1 MISQRL
7 EVFFQ
12 TFVLYFVVIDPLAT
26 APLFLIVTQ
35 GLKLK
40 NKLRIAFEATLIA
53 TLILIFFAILGNF
66 ILSYLQISLSAFT
79 IAGGIILF
87 LISLEMLFD
96 KRSQRKEDEIR
107 ESSTA
112 TSVFP
117 LAIPL
122 LAGPA
127 AITSVIV
134 SVADMGRNLM
144 SQVTGLLALI
154 LVMILTFI
162 SFYVVSKS
170 SKIINK
176 KVTSVISRVI
186 GIILAGLS
194 VQFILDGIQK
204 IF

>member
-1 MISQRL
+1 ML
-7 EVFFQ
+7 EIFFQ
-12 TFVLYFVVIDPLAT
+12 TFVLYFVVIDPLAA

-35 GLKLK
+35 GLKVK
-40 NKLRIAFEATLIA
+40 NKLRTAFEATLIA

-96 KRSQRKEDEIR
+96 KRSQRKEDEIK
-107 ESSTA
+107 ESSAA
-112 TSVFP
+112 TSIFP

-127 AITSVIV
+127 AITSVMI
-134 SVADMGRNLM
+134 SVADMGKNLV
-144 SQVTGLLALI
+144 SQATGLLALI

>member
-1 MISQRL
+1 ML
-7 EVFFQ
+7 EIFFQ
-12 TFVLYFVVIDPLAT
+12 SFVLYFVVIDPLAA
-26 APLFLIVTQ
+26 APLFLIVTH
-35 GLKLK
+35 GLKIK
-40 NKLRIAFEATLIA
+40 NKLKTAFEATLIA

-96 KRSQRKEDEIR
+96 KRSQRKEDEIK
-107 ESSTA
+107 ESSAA
-112 TSVFP
+112 TSIFP

-127 AITSVIV
+127 AITSVMV
-134 SVADMGRNLM
+134 SVADMGTNLM
-144 SQVTGLLALI
+144 SQATGLLALI

>member
-1 MISQRL
+1 ML
-7 EVFFQ
+7 EIFFQ
-12 TFVLYFVVIDPLAT
+12 TFVLYFVVIDPLAA

-35 GLKLK
+35 GIKVK
-40 NKLRIAFEATLIA
+40 NKLRTAFEATLIA

-96 KRSQRKEDEIR
+96 KRSQRKEDEIK
-107 ESSTA
+107 ESSAA

-134 SVADMGRNLM
+134 SVADTGTNLM
-144 SQVTGLLALI
+144 SQATGLLALI

>member
-1 MISQRL
+1 MV

-35 GLKLK
+35 GLDAK
-40 NKLRIAFEATLIA
+40 NKLRTAFEATLIA

-96 KRSQRKEDEIR
+96 KRSQRKEDKIKEN
-107 ESSTA
+107 STA
-112 TSVFP
+112 TGIFP

-127 AITSVIV
+127 AITSVMV
-134 SVADMGRNLM
+134 SVADMGTNLM
-144 SQVTGLLALI
+144 SQATGLLALI

-194 VQFILDGIQK
+194 VQFILDGVQK

>member
-1 MISQRL
+1 ML
-7 EVFFQ
+7 ETFFQ
-12 TFVLYFVVIDPLAT
+12 SFVLYFVVIDPLAA

-35 GLKLK
+35 GLKIK
-40 NKLRIAFEATLIA
+40 NKLKTAFEATLIA

-96 KRSQRKEDEIR
+96 KRSRRKEDEIK
-107 ESSTA
+107 ESSAA

-134 SVADMGRNLM
+134 SVAGMGGDLL
-144 SQVTGLLALI
+144 SQAAGMLALI
-154 LVMILTFI
+154 LVMVLTFI

>member
-1 MISQRL
+1 ML
-7 EVFFQ
+7 EIFF
-12 TFVLYFVVIDPLAT
+12 PLAA

-35 GLKLK
+35 GLKVK
-40 NKLRIAFEATLIA
+40 NKLRTAFEATLIA

-96 KRSQRKEDEIR
+96 KRSQRKEDEIK

-144 SQVTGLLALI
+144 NQATGLLALV

>member
-1 MISQRL
+1 MI

-12 TFVLYFVVIDPLAT
+12 SFVLYFVVIDPLAA

-35 GLKLK
+35 GLKIK
-40 NKLRIAFEATLIA
+40 NKLKTAFEATLIA

-96 KRSQRKEDEIR
+96 KRSQRKEDEIK
-107 ESSTA
+107 ESSAA
-112 TSVFP
+112 TSIFP

-127 AITSVIV
+127 AITSVMV
-134 SVADMGRNLM
+134 SVADMGTNLV
-144 SQVTGLLALI
+144 SQATGLLALI

-194 VQFILDGIQK
+194 VQFIIDGIQK

>member
-1 MISQRL
+1 ML
-7 EVFFQ
+7 ETFFQ
-12 TFVLYFVVIDPLAT
+12 SFVLYFVVIDPLAA

-35 GLKLK
+35 GLKIK
-40 NKLRIAFEATLIA
+40 NKLKTAFEATLIA

-96 KRSQRKEDEIR
+96 KRSQRKEDEIK
-107 ESSTA
+107 ESSAA
-112 TSVFP
+112 TSIFP

-127 AITSVIV
+127 AITSVMV
-134 SVADMGRNLM
+134 SVADMGTNLM
-144 SQVTGLLALI
+144 SQATGLLALI

>member
-1 MISQRL
+1 ML
-7 EVFFQ
+7 EIFFQ
-12 TFVLYFVVIDPLAT
+12 TFVLYFVVIDPLAA

-35 GLKLK
+35 GLKVK
-40 NKLRIAFEATLIA
+40 NKLRTAFEATLIA

-96 KRSQRKEDEIR
+96 KRSQRKEDEIK

-127 AITSVIV
+127 NNGIANGKIP
-134 SVADMGRNLM
+134 VAAEFSLI
-144 SQVTGLLALI
+144 SSSFLWLLL
-154 LVMILTFI
+154 
-162 SFYVVSKS
+162 S
-170 SKIINK
+170 NN
-176 KVTSVISRVI
+176 ISREI
-186 GIILAGLS
+186 RNNIIPPAIMNAES
-194 VQFILDGIQK
+194 QI
-204 IF
+204 

>member
-1 MISQRL
+1 ML
-7 EVFFQ
+7 EIFFQ
-12 TFVLYFVVIDPLAT
+12 TFVLYFVVIDPLAA

-35 GLKLK
+35 GLKVK
-40 NKLRIAFEATLIA
+40 NKLKTAFEATLIA

-96 KRSQRKEDEIR
+96 KRSQRKEDEIK
-107 ESSTA
+107 ENSAA
-112 TSVFP
+112 TSIFP

-127 AITSVIV
+127 AITSVMV
-134 SVADMGRNLM
+134 SVADMGTNLM
-144 SQVTGLLALI
+144 SQATGLLALI
-154 LVMILTFI
+154 FVMILTFI

-176 KVTSVISRVI
+176 KVTSIISRVI

>member
-1 MISQRL
+1 MV

-12 TFVLYFVVIDPLAT
+12 TFVLYFVVIDPLAA

-35 GLKLK
+35 GLKAK
-40 NKLRIAFEATLIA
+40 NKLKTAFEATLIA

-96 KRSQRKEDEIR
+96 KRSRRKEDEIK

-144 SQVTGLLALI
+144 NQATGLLALI

>member
-1 MISQRL
+1 MEI
-7 EVFFQ
+7 FFQ
-12 TFVLYFVVIDPLAT
+12 TFVLYFVVIDPLAA

-35 GLKLK
+35 GLKVK
-40 NKLRIAFEATLIA
+40 NKLRTAFEATLIA

-96 KRSQRKEDEIR
+96 KRSQRKEDEIK
-107 ESSTA
+107 ESSAA
-112 TSVFP
+112 TSIFP

-127 AITSVIV
+127 AITSVMI
-134 SVADMGRNLM
+134 SVADMGKNLV
-144 SQVTGLLALI
+144 SQATGLLALI

-194 VQFILDGIQK
+194 VQFILNGIQK

>member
-1 MISQRL
+1 ML
-7 EVFFQ
+7 EIFFQ
-12 TFVLYFVVIDPLAT
+12 TFVLYFVVIDPLAA

-35 GLKLK
+35 GLKVK
-40 NKLRIAFEATLIA
+40 NKLKTAFEATLIA

-96 KRSQRKEDEIR
+96 KRSQRKEDEIK
-107 ESSTA
+107 ESSAA

-134 SVADMGRNLM
+134 SVADMGKNLM
-144 SQVTGLLALI
+144 NQATGLLALI

>member
-1 MISQRL
+1 ML
-7 EVFFQ
+7 EIFFQ
-12 TFVLYFVVIDPLAT
+12 SFVLYFVVIDPLAA

-40 NKLRIAFEATLIA
+40 NKLKTAFEATLIA
-53 TLILIFFAILGNF
+53 TLILIFFAILGNL

-96 KRSQRKEDEIR
+96 KRSQRKEDEIK
-107 ESSTA
+107 ESPAA
-112 TSVFP
+112 TSIFP

-134 SVADMGRNLM
+134 SVADMGTNLV
-144 SQVTGLLALI
+144 SQVTGLMALI

>member
-1 MISQRL
+1 ML
-7 EVFFQ
+7 EIFFQ
-12 TFVLYFVVIDPLAT
+12 SFVLYFVVIDPLAA

-35 GLKLK
+35 GLKIK
-40 NKLRIAFEATLIA
+40 NKLKTAFEATLIA

-96 KRSQRKEDEIR
+96 KRSQRKEDEIK
-107 ESSTA
+107 ESSAA
-112 TSVFP
+112 TSIFP

-134 SVADMGRNLM
+134 SVADMGTNLM
-144 SQVTGLLALI
+144 SQATGLLALI

>member
-1 MISQRL
+1 ML

-12 TFVLYFVVIDPLAT
+12 TFVLYFVVIDPLAA

-35 GLKLK
+35 GFKIKDKLK
-40 NKLRIAFEATLIA
+40 TAFEATLIA
-53 TLILIFFAILGNF
+53 TLILMFFAILGNF
-66 ILSYLQISLSAFT
+66 ILTYLQISFSAFT

-96 KRSQRKEDEIR
+96 KRSQRKEDEIK
-107 ESSTA
+107 ESSAATA
-112 TSVFP
+112 VFP

-134 SVADMGRNLM
+134 SVADMGENLT
-144 SQVTGLLALI
+144 SQITGLLALI
-154 LVMILTFI
+154 LVMTLTFI
-162 SFYVVSKS
+162 SFYVVTKS

-176 KVTSVISRVI
+176 KITSVVSRVI

>member
-1 MISQRL
+1 ML
-7 EVFFQ
+7 EIFFQ
-12 TFVLYFVVIDPLAT
+12 SFVLYFVVIDPLAA

-35 GLKLK
+35 GLKIK
-40 NKLRIAFEATLIA
+40 NKLKTAFEATLIA

-96 KRSQRKEDEIR
+96 KRSQRKEDEIKD
-107 ESSTA
+107 SSTA
-112 TSVFP
+112 TSIFP

-127 AITSVIV
+127 AITSVLV
-134 SVADMGRNLM
+134 SVADMGTNLM
-144 SQVTGLLALI
+144 SQATGLLALV

-194 VQFILDGIQK
+194 VQFILDGVQK

>member
-1 MISQRL
+1 ML
-7 EVFFQ
+7 EIFFQ
-12 TFVLYFVVIDPLAT
+12 TFVLYFVVIDPLAA

-35 GLKLK
+35 GLKVK
-40 NKLRIAFEATLIA
+40 NKLRTAFEATLIA

-96 KRSQRKEDEIR
+96 KRSQRKEDEIK

-144 SQVTGLLALI
+144 NQATGLLALV

-194 VQFILDGIQK
+194 VQFILNGIQK

>member
-1 MISQRL
+1 ML
-7 EVFFQ
+7 EIFFQ
-12 TFVLYFVVIDPLAT
+12 TFVLYFVVIDPLAA

-35 GLKLK
+35 GLKVK
-40 NKLRIAFEATLIA
+40 NKLKTAFEATLIA
-53 TLILIFFAILGNF
+53 TLILVFFAILGNF

-96 KRSQRKEDEIR
+96 KRSQRKEDEIK
-107 ESSTA
+107 ESSAA

-134 SVADMGRNLM
+134 SVADMGTNLM
-144 SQVTGLLALI
+144 SQATGLLALI

>member
-1 MISQRL
+1 
-7 EVFFQ
+7 
-12 TFVLYFVVIDPLAT
+12 
-26 APLFLIVTQ
+26 
-35 GLKLK
+35 
-40 NKLRIAFEATLIA
+40 
-53 TLILIFFAILGNF
+53 
-66 ILSYLQISLSAFT
+66 
-79 IAGGIILF
+79 
-87 LISLEMLFD
+87 MLFD
-96 KRSQRKEDEIR
+96 KRSQRKEDKIK
-107 ESSTA
+107 ESSAA

-134 SVADMGRNLM
+134 SVAGMGGDLL
-144 SQVTGLLALI
+144 SQAAGMLALI
-154 LVMILTFI
+154 LVMVLTFI

-194 VQFILDGIQK
+194 VQFILDGVQK

>member
-1 MISQRL
+1 ML
-7 EVFFQ
+7 EIFFQ
-12 TFVLYFVVIDPLAT
+12 TFVLYFVVIDPLAA

-35 GLKLK
+35 GLKVK
-40 NKLRIAFEATLIA
+40 NKLRTAFEATLIA

-96 KRSQRKEDEIR
+96 KRSQRKEDEIK
-107 ESSTA
+107 ESSAA
-112 TSVFP
+112 TSIFP

-127 AITSVIV
+127 AITSVMV
-134 SVADMGRNLM
+134 SVADMGTNLM
-144 SQVTGLLALI
+144 SQATGLLALI

>member
-1 MISQRL
+1 ML
-7 EVFFQ
+7 EIFFQ
-12 TFVLYFVVIDPLAT
+12 TFVLYFVVIDPLAA

-35 GLKLK
+35 GLKVK
-40 NKLRIAFEATLIA
+40 NKLKTAFEATLIA
-53 TLILIFFAILGNF
+53 TLILMFFAILGNF

-87 LISLEMLFD
+87 IISLEMLFD
-96 KRSQRKEDEIR
+96 KRSQRKEDEIK
-107 ESSTA
+107 ESSSA
-112 TSVFP
+112 TSIFP

-134 SVADMGRNLM
+134 SVADMGKNLVN
-144 SQVTGLLALI
+144 QATGLLALI
-154 LVMILTFI
+154 LVMILTFV

-176 KVTSVISRVI
+176 KVTSVVSRVI

>member
-1 MISQRL
+1 ML
-7 EVFFQ
+7 EIFFQ
-12 TFVLYFVVIDPLAT
+12 SFVLYFVVIEPLAA

-35 GLKLK
+35 GLKIK
-40 NKLRIAFEATLIA
+40 NKLKTAFEATLIA

-96 KRSQRKEDEIR
+96 KRSQRKEDEIK
-107 ESSTA
+107 ESSSA
-112 TSVFP
+112 TSIFMLFFP
-117 LAIPL
+117 V

-134 SVADMGRNLM
+134 SVADMGKNLVN
-144 SQVTGLLALI
+144 QATGLLALI
-154 LVMILTFI
+154 LVMILTFV

>member
-1 MISQRL
+1 ML
-7 EVFFQ
+7 ETFFQ
-12 TFVLYFVVIDPLAT
+12 SFVLYFVVIDPLAA

-35 GLKLK
+35 GLKIK
-40 NKLRIAFEATLIA
+40 NKLKTAFEATLIA

-96 KRSQRKEDEIR
+96 KRSQRKEDEIK
-107 ESSTA
+107 ENSTA
-112 TSVFP
+112 TGIFP
-117 LAIPL
+117 LAIQL

-127 AITSVIV
+127 AITSVMV
-134 SVADMGRNLM
+134 SVADMGTNLM
-144 SQVTGLLALI
+144 SQATGLLALI

>member
-1 MISQRL
+1 ML

-12 TFVLYFVVIDPLAT
+12 TFVLYFVVIDPLAA

-35 GLKLK
+35 GLKVK
-40 NKLRIAFEATLIA
+40 NKLKTAFEATLIA

-96 KRSQRKEDEIR
+96 KRSQRKEDEIKD
-107 ESSTA
+107 SSTA
-112 TSVFP
+112 TSIFP

-127 AITSVIV
+127 AITSVMV
-134 SVADMGRNLM
+134 SVADMGTNLM
-144 SQVTGLLALI
+144 SQATGLLALI

>member
-1 MISQRL
+1 ML
-7 EVFFQ
+7 EIFFQ
-12 TFVLYFVVIDPLAT
+12 TFVLYFVVIDPLSSV
-26 APLFLIVTQ
+26 PLFLIVTQ
-35 GLKLK
+35 GLKVK
-40 NKLRIAFEATLIA
+40 NKLRTAFEATLIA

-96 KRSQRKEDEIR
+96 KRSQRKEDEIK

-144 SQVTGLLALI
+144 NQATGLLALV

>member
-1 MISQRL
+1 MEI
-7 EVFFQ
+7 FFQ
-12 TFVLYFVVIDPLAT
+12 TFVLYFVVIDPLAA

-35 GLKLK
+35 GLKVK
-40 NKLRIAFEATLIA
+40 NKLRTAFEATLIA

-96 KRSQRKEDEIR
+96 KRSQRKEDEIK

-112 TSVFP
+112 TSIFP

-127 AITSVIV
+127 AITSVMI
-134 SVADMGRNLM
+134 SVADMGRNLV
-144 SQVTGLLALI
+144 SQATGLLALI

-194 VQFILDGIQK
+194 VQFILNGIQK

>member
-1 MISQRL
+1 ML
-7 EVFFQ
+7 EIFFQ
-12 TFVLYFVVIDPLAT
+12 TFVLYFVVIDPLAA

-35 GLKLK
+35 GLKIK
-40 NKLRIAFEATLIA
+40 NKLKTAFEATLIA

-96 KRSQRKEDEIR
+96 KRSQRKEDEIK

-144 SQVTGLLALI
+144 NQATGLLALV

>member
-1 MISQRL
+1 ML
-7 EVFFQ
+7 EIFFQ
-12 TFVLYFVVIDPLAT
+12 TFVLYFVVIDPLAA

-35 GLKLK
+35 GLKIK
-40 NKLRIAFEATLIA
+40 NKLKTAFEATLIA

-96 KRSQRKEDEIR
+96 KRSQRKEDEIK
-107 ESSTA
+107 ESSAA
-112 TSVFP
+112 TSIFP

-127 AITSVIV
+127 AITSVMV
-134 SVADMGRNLM
+134 SVADMGTNLM
-144 SQVTGLLALI
+144 SQATGLLALI

-194 VQFILDGIQK
+194 VQFILNGIQK

>member
-1 MISQRL
+1 ML
-7 EVFFQ
+7 EIFFQ
-12 TFVLYFVVIDPLAT
+12 SFVLYFVVIDPWAA

-35 GLKLK
+35 GLKIK
-40 NKLRIAFEATLIA
+40 NKLKTAFEATLIA

-87 LISLEMLFD
+87 LMSLEMLFD
-96 KRSQRKEDEIR
+96 KRSRRKEDEIK
-107 ESSTA
+107 ESSAA
-112 TSVFP
+112 TSIFP

-127 AITSVIV
+127 AITSVMV
-134 SVADMGRNLM
+134 SVADMGTNLM
-144 SQVTGLLALI
+144 SQAIGLLALI
-154 LVMILTFI
+154 FVMILTFI

>member
-1 MISQRL
+1 ML

-134 SVADMGRNLM
+134 SVADMGKNLV
-144 SQVTGLLALI
+144 SQATGLLALI

>member
-1 MISQRL
+1 ML
-7 EVFFQ
+7 EIFFQ
-12 TFVLYFVVIDPLAT
+12 TFVLYFVVIDPLAA

-35 GLKLK
+35 GLKVK
-40 NKLRIAFEATLIA
+40 KKLRTAFEATLIA

-96 KRSQRKEDEIR
+96 KRSQRKEDEIK
-107 ESSTA
+107 ESSAA

-134 SVADMGRNLM
+134 SVADMGKNLM
-144 SQVTGLLALI
+144 NQATGLLALI

-170 SKIINK
+170 SKIIDK
-176 KVTSVISRVI
+176 KMTSVISRVI

>member
-1 MISQRL
+1 ML
-7 EVFFQ
+7 EIFFQ
-12 TFVLYFVVIDPLAT
+12 TFVLYFVVIDPLAA

-35 GLKLK
+35 GLKVK
-40 NKLRIAFEATLIA
+40 NKLKTAFEATLIA
-53 TLILIFFAILGNF
+53 TLILMFFAILGNF

-87 LISLEMLFD
+87 IISLEMLFD
-96 KRSQRKEDEIR
+96 KRSQRKEDEIK
-107 ESSTA
+107 ESSSA
-112 TSVFP
+112 TSIFP

-134 SVADMGRNLM
+134 SVADMGKNLVN
-144 SQVTGLLALI
+144 QATGLLALI
-154 LVMILTFI
+154 LVMILTFV

-176 KVTSVISRVI
+176 KVTSVVSRVI
-186 GIILAGLS
+186 GIILAGLKCS
-194 VQFILDGIQK
+194 IYSRRNTKNILNY
-204 IF
+204 

>member
-1 MISQRL
+1 ML
-7 EVFFQ
+7 EIFFQ
-12 TFVLYFVVIDPLAT
+12 SFVLYFVVIDPLAA

-35 GLKLK
+35 GLKIK
-40 NKLRIAFEATLIA
+40 NKLKTAFEATLIA

-96 KRSQRKEDEIR
+96 KRSQRKEDEIK
-107 ESSTA
+107 ESSA
-112 TSVFP
+112 VTSIFP

-134 SVADMGRNLM
+134 SVSDMGKNLL
-144 SQVTGLLALI
+144 SQATGLLALI